1 MNVKLSIIL
10 ILSLLN
16 ILPIASQQVKF
27 GVEAGANLSHYLAS
41 QKHTAEQTGGM
52 KAGFQVGATVD
63 YEFKKHWT
71 LSSGLTLLQNRS
83 TMKFSPYM
91 VTHFPK
97 TDTKINNLILP
108 LKIGYNFHITER
120 FCLMPSIGL
129 YAAYGFSVGNSSLE
143 IVQPD
148 GEGARTETHQW
159 NPMKGYSYPI
169 EGSPNNAHALLT
181 PFRHWEYGGTA
192 GLKAIIAEHYTVS
205 FNYMVG
211 IKQVHDL
218 LGLRNSNF
226 QLNIGY
232 RF

>member
-1 MNVKLSIIL
+1 MKKYITIHSKQPLHHYERKIIHYTHTVSSKYPANSIPT
-10 ILSLLN
+10 SKVWRRSRSK
-16 ILPIASQQVKF
+16 PV
-27 GVEAGANLSHYLAS
+27 
-41 QKHTAEQTGGM
+41 
-52 KAGFQVGATVD
+52 
-63 YEFKKHWT
+63 T
-71 LSSGLTLLQNRS
+71 LSGKSKAYGR
-83 TMKFSPYM
+83 
-91 VTHFPK
+91 
-97 TDTKINNLILP
+97 ILP

-129 YAAYGFSVGNSSLE
+129 YAAYGFSAGSSSLE